1 MASIACLMKHPLS
14 HVYPRRFR
22 ALNRHETHPL
32 RAVRARRRRRKGP
45 GGILPTDYGPES
57 SQKRLGL
64 PTKESE
70 KTMTTKLTS
79 AFKRELDLNGEK
91 YTVTLSPEGFK
102 LVQKGKRKGIELAW
116 QSIIGGDAALAT
128 ALNASVA
135 ESSGHRSSL
144 GIPTKH

>member
-1 MASIACLMKHPLS
+1 
-14 HVYPRRFR
+14 
-22 ALNRHETHPL
+22 
-32 RAVRARRRRRKGP
+32 
-45 GGILPTDYGPES
+45 
-57 SQKRLGL
+57 
-64 PTKESE
+64 
-70 KTMTTKLTS
+70 MTTKLTS

-144 GIPTKH
+144 GGQTKH